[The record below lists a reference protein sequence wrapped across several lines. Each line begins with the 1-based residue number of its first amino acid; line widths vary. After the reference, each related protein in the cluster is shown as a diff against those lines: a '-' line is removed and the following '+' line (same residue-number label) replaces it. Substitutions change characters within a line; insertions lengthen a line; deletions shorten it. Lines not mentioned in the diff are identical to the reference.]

1 MPDLT
6 FGEPVLL
13 PPRPGALIEVRA
25 RAARLRRQR
34 LVRAG
39 LVAGSAVAVL
49 AGATLRQSAPWHSLE
64 PTTPTVSAT
73 LRPSVRPQVQ
83 PSRQPGASVTA
94 DPLSTPSPSLSPPAT
109 TSATPVVAS
118 IPGPPP
124 PPAPVAGPALTV
136 TMLESAPT
144 GGLACSSTTD
154 WSFVPGGWCGR
165 ISLVESAS
173 PLRWVGATLC
183 RMTGSGIGT
192 ILVDRSPRMRVRKG
206 NAAVY
211 DSVVRTWERL
221 GDARIGRSWTVAEG
235 SCATLMSPWD
245 TADDSGR
252 KVQPGDYMAQWD
264 PPDSAFTA
272 WADSRPH
279 LPISVSEGDG
289 S

>member
-1 MPDLT
+1 MRDLT
-6 FGEPVLL
+6 MGEPEHL
-13 PPRPGALIEVRA
+13 PLRAGALVDVRA
-25 RAARLRRQR
+25 RATRLRRQR

-64 PTTPTVSAT
+64 PTTPRVSET
-73 LRPSVRPQVQ
+73 LRQTVRPQAQ

-94 DPLSTPSPSLSPPAT
+94 DPLSTPLPSRSPLESPPAR
-109 TSATPVVAS
+109 PVVDV
-118 IPGPPP
+118 IPDRPTPPP
-124 PPAPVAGPALTV
+124 LVPGPALTV
-136 TMLESAPT
+136 TMLESAPP
-144 GGLACSSTTD
+144 GGLACSSTMD

-183 RMTGSGIGT
+183 RMAGSGIGT

-206 NAAVY
+206 NAPVY
-211 DSVVRTWERL
+211 DSVVRTWARL

-235 SCATLMSPWD
+235 SCATVMSPWD

-252 KVQPGDYMAQWD
+252 RVQPGGYMAQWD

-272 WADSRPH
+272 WADTRPH
-279 LPISVSEGDG
+279 LPISVGDG